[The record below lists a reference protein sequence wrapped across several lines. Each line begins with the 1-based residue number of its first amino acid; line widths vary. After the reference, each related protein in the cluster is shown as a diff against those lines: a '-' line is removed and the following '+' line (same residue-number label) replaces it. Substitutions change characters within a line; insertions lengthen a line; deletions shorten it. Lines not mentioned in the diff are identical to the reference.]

1 MQPEGTKDIPKEQEE
16 MEPIEKQGL
25 ILNVISSLDKSFAKN
40 FISSPVKALG
50 TALQGATKKVMG
62 GTGEGFI
69 SEPLIKLGDYL
80 NKTIDELT
88 PQDEEFKGTLIDQV
102 AQAFGQIGSLI
113 LTGGLTG
120 AAGKGAALVSQ
131 VPKGSAA
138 LTAVKTLGSQ
148 LASPTAVSAGL
159 SMGQAEFDRAIE
171 SGAND
176 DQAFEVFYKNAAV
189 GSVLETIPV
198 MQFFKRFNNS
208 TGGSVANYI
217 KTKGVGGLTGG
228 IEEMTTEVMQQLYS
242 NKTAKDIYN
251 INQDIL
257 DGVGTSGGIGF
268 GVGFVLNAMG
278 ANAKILRKQGK
289 QKEADVL
296 DNQVKQYEDNIENPK
311 VTSGNKVS
319 AKDIVTQGL
328 EIGTQKAVQNL
339 DRDLANNVITPEQ
352 HQEGIA
358 FTEKAAQVVDK
369 IPEIV
374 TGESKVKS
382 VELLVERNDIKQANQ
397 NLLQQKQATDEAY
410 HAGIDEEIKA
420 NEEKI
425 KKIDSE
431 VYDITKKPS
440 KEFGTKKY
448 EIDGEE
454 VSQEAF
460 EALTGKPI
468 GTKTIVEPAQIGG
481 LKVIKRVEDAGGE
494 AVYEVEGERFLTAD
508 GKELAVAKVKIPKV
522 EVKPTEEA
530 NYNVIAADYLFTGG
544 KGVILSTDYFLQALT
559 ASFPYS
565 SEKINEI
572 RNRYANK
579 FGNIKDDIGT
589 DSYNSAI
596 NEIKDEINKT
606 YNNEKASEL
615 FDKIVNNS
623 TGFTLSREGNKVS
636 SELEKLNEEFKPTET
651 KEEVK
656 PIEDI
661 NKANVT
667 IEGTTDGYKVISG
680 DKTNSIGDIRQ
691 EANEARAKGQ
701 DTFTKETI
709 KDGKKIFTLTDT
721 TVSDNFGRPG
731 FKSASISF
739 PEGTEVTMED
749 VMAKLKSELGI
760 EKVKPT
766 EVKSLEE
773 EYDSKNV
780 DELIALKK
788 KLYPSPDIES
798 PMTPDEKLL
807 DRVIAKKF
815 SEKQQEIIS
824 KRKAAAEKAP
834 TKELAEGEEV
844 TFNTPQ
850 GEKLTGEKIIIPGFE
865 KIDMVLVKEGLNNRI
880 YDLASGG
887 ELVDGEFSKE
897 NLIQSVIDQFKKKN
911 ITQPKIYGLIYKGSN
926 VSAFESKDK
935 VRQIN
940 PSSMFESYSEKRK
953 AYDKAEYE
961 KLPLKYT
968 PKEIEELNKLKDK
981 AIKNGLDEVAL
992 EIDKRIEERGTGNKV
1007 NYYDYFDKTINN
1019 IIKEKAKKE
1028 AEKNKVPYPK
1038 EYIEEFPK
1046 VTESYLKTMVNSGY
1060 KVDKFAKIPA
1070 NVKKVMIDGLQL
1082 SRDFMNK
1089 YGYHPYEQSDNFFTK
1104 LLYFMNSVGARED
1117 RESKIIESKKELVSA
1132 LDDLKKVH
1140 EKEFGKKVEAEVKPK
1155 EGEIKSYSKKD
1166 LKDLED
1172 LIEKQVPGRPES
1184 FDGIWV
1190 KFKDL
1195 ENNNIKNVT
1204 EGNIINF
1211 RDRRYLIDNIYNKN
1225 GYEVHLFEVDD
1236 DNKVLRKKD
1245 IKFKNYNAEDLKKE
1259 NDILK
1264 YDVAYDN
1271 NSYPES
1277 FVSLYTDIFS
1287 MKLGGYENPKIGDV
1301 VNVFKKDY
1309 VVEGFIENK
1318 KNPDKT
1324 SVKLLRVDKDGNL
1337 LRSQDLPKKEI
1348 KAGLAKEFEEE
1359 EEVEVEEAEQ
1369 VTKDDIKKAEAKFSA
1384 AEDRFKKARN
1394 KIEATQVKQAGMFGG
1409 EQKGMFAMG
1418 GEEAKKTL
1426 EPLRKAAKE
1435 AKAELD
1441 NVRNRIK
1448 VQEVAQPELKP
1459 IEKTDLSA
1467 KEIRQKESEIAKDYY
1482 KTFPIGKIKDGSIFT
1497 ATKDSYSTFGIE
1509 IERQGKQVAPETVSQ
1524 IKKWAESKGLEYTG
1538 TAKEDIRKTI
1548 NFKLPFK
1555 ESPYQKAVKEKLEA
1569 DKKQNRQIGS
1579 EKAAATKEIFRKV
1592 KQMDVPETEE
1602 QIALNYL
1609 ANGGKISEAVI
1620 NELAGNVKR
1629 AELNMGRREV
1639 KTSEVKAKDFV
1650 GGNETIDGVVHRLW
1664 EEYGQRVSERDIKN
1678 ALMSEI
1684 NTHNTRLEA
1693 AEAYLEQY
1701 NPEYI
1706 AEKEE
1711 MRLAEQYKEEY
1722 LEEQEKLEKELREPL
1737 TEQIEGEASEEHI
1750 NNLIDQYE
1758 SEIKGEDQQFGPA
1771 SEGEVNKEAS
1781 KGKVSEKT
1789 QEIELAKDFKEA
1801 TAKAGKKAKENA
1813 KKDFVERNFEDIVQK
1828 LKIQIKCPT

>member
-1 MQPEGTKDIPKEQEE
+1 MIEQNPIYDFMKSNKLTDLDEKTFLSKYSAPDKAKEIHSFLVENDLTDLDSANFYDKYLKKKDQQGILPSESSPTQSQSQLPSGIDLSGIKTLPFGKEPYYKKIVERSRRFNKGLEFAKEGFLMQPEGTKDIPKEQEE
-16 MEPIEKQGL
+16 LEPIEKQGL

-69 SEPLIKLGDYL
+69 SQPLIKLGDYL

-88 PQDEEFKGTLIDQV
+88 PQDEEFKGTLTDQV

-138 LTAVKTLGSQ
+138 ITAAKTLGSQ

-278 ANAKILRKQGK
+278 ANARILRKQGK

-397 NLLQQKQATDEAY
+397 NLLQQKQSTDEAY

-468 GTKTIVEPAQIGG
+468 GTKTIVEPTQIGG

-508 GKELAVAKVKIPKV
+508 GKELAVAKVKIPKE
-522 EVKPTEEA
+522 EVKPAEVKIEDITSKTKNEKFDTPTLKSPASNYEKLYVPKNVVEEA
-530 NYNVIAADYLFTGG
+530 YKNDKDNNPV
-544 KGVILSTDYFLQALT
+544 
-559 ASFPYS
+559 
-565 SEKINEI
+565 
-572 RNRYANK
+572 
-579 FGNIKDDIGT
+579 FGNGDQTLNRIIERGGY
-589 DSYNSAI
+589 SI
-596 NEIKDEINKT
+596 E
-606 YNNEKASEL
+606 EL
-615 FDKIVNNS
+615 DKLLPNWKE
-623 TGFTLSREGNKVS
+623 LS
-636 SELEKLNEEFKPTET
+636 KP
-651 KEEVK
+651 KVK

-701 DTFTKETI
+701 DTFTKETT

-731 FKSASISF
+731 FKSASMSF
-739 PEGTEVTMED
+739 PEGTKVTIED

-760 EKVKPT
+760 AEVKPT
-766 EVKSLEE
+766 EVKEE
-773 EYDSKNV
+773 VKV
-780 DELIALKK
+780 
-788 KLYPSPDIES
+788 
-798 PMTPDEKLL
+798 
-807 DRVIAKKF
+807 
-815 SEKQQEIIS
+815 
-824 KRKAAAEKAP
+824 KAP

-844 TFNTPQ
+844 TFNNPEGDTI
-850 GEKLTGEKIIIPGFE
+850 TGEKVIIPGFE
-865 KIDMVLVKEGLNNRI
+865 KIDMVIVKEGLNNI
-880 YDLASGG
+880 VYDLASGMPISEG
-887 ELVDGEFSKE
+887 DFTKE
-897 NLIQSVIDQFKKKN
+897 GTIKAIKDDFEARN
-911 ITQPKIYGLIYKGSN
+911 ITQGKLYGLIYKGSN
-926 VSAFESKDK
+926 VSAFESKGR

-953 AYDKAEYE
+953 ASDKAEYE

-981 AIKNGLDEVAL
+981 AIENGLDKVAVD
-992 EIDKRIEERGTGNKV
+992 IDKRIEERGTENKV
-1007 NYYDYFDKTINN
+1007 NYYDVFDKTINN
-1019 IIKEKAKKE
+1019 EIKEKAKKE
-1028 AEKNKVPYPK
+1028 AKKNKVPYPK

-1070 NVKKVMIDGLQL
+1070 DVKKVMIDGLQL

-1117 RESKIIESKKELVSA
+1117 RESKKIESKKELVSA

-1140 EKEFGKKVEAEVKPK
+1140 EKEFGKKAEAEVKPQ
-1155 EGEIKSYSKKD
+1155 EGEIKFYSKKD

-1195 ENNNIKNVT
+1195 ENNNIKNVA

-1211 RDRRYLIDNIYNKN
+1211 KDRRYLIDNIYNKN
-1225 GYEVHLFEVDD
+1225 GYEVHLFEVDAN
-1236 DNKVLRKKD
+1236 NKVLRKKD

-1259 NDILK
+1259 NNILK

-1324 SVKLLRVDKDGNL
+1324 SVKLLRVDKEGNL

-1359 EEVEVEEAEQ
+1359 EEVEVEELEQ
-1369 VTKDDIKKAEAKFSA
+1369 VTKDDIKKAEAKFAA

-1418 GEEAKKTL
+1418 GEEAKSTL
-1426 EPLRKAAKE
+1426 NPLRKAAKE

-1448 VQEVAQPELKP
+1448 VQEEAQPELKP
-1459 IEKTDLSA
+1459 IE
-1467 KEIRQKESEIAKDYY
+1467 E
-1482 KTFPIGKIKDGSIFT
+1482 
-1497 ATKDSYSTFGIE
+1497 
-1509 IERQGKQVAPETVSQ
+1509 ET
-1524 IKKWAESKGLEYTG
+1524 
-1538 TAKEDIRKTI
+1538 
-1548 NFKLPFK
+1548 
-1555 ESPYQKAVKEKLEA
+1555 PYQKALKEKQEA
-1569 DKKQNRQIGS
+1569 DKRQNRQIGS

-1664 EEYGQRVSERDIKN
+1664 EAYDQRVSERSIKN

-1711 MRLAEQYKEEY
+1711 MRMAEQYKEEY
-1722 LEEQEKLEKELREPL
+1722 LEEQEKLEKELRQPL

-1758 SEIKGEDQQFGPA
+1758 SEIKGEDQQFGPE
-1771 SEGEVNKEAS
+1771 SEGKVNKEAS

-1789 QEIELAKDFKEA
+1789 QDIELAKDFKEA